1 MLDER
6 HAVCCWPV
14 VDVLVQCKNNLI
26 HLKWI
31 DLISTVR
38 LKRGN
43 RPIIWIST
51 TKTFGGNG
59 SAIKCGKRVATAFYQ
74 FSFNSI
80 KPEINFKRIK
90 FSPEFFFLGMNG
102 LFCSLSC
109 FSIFLAPKEKWKTK
123 EFGTV
128 HAGRAA
134 EDLGSEMNE
143 TNGCFD
149 QFMAHLLLLVTQFS
163 FKLIF

>member
-59 SAIKCGKRVATAFYQ
+59 SAIKSGKRVASAFYQ

-90 FSPEFFFLGMNG
+90 FSPEKIFFWEWMGCFVHWVVSPFFLLRKRNERQK
-102 LFCSLSC
+102 SLAQFTRVAQPKIWEVKWMKQTAVSINLRPICC
-109 FSIFLAPKEKWKTK
+109 F
-123 EFGTV
+123 
-128 HAGRAA
+128 
-134 EDLGSEMNE
+134 
-143 TNGCFD
+143 
-149 QFMAHLLLLVTQFS
+149 
-163 FKLIF
+163 